1 VVRHIAHWV
10 AIMQHGRIVEVGTPS
25 AVFETPSN
33 PYTRALIAAIPR
45 LYPKPVGQAA
55 D

>member
-10 AIMQHGRIVEVGTPS
+10 AIMQHGRIVEVGAPS
-25 AVFETPSN
+25 VVFETPSH

-45 LYPKPVGQAA
+45 LHPKPIGQAA